1 MTKECGGFLQVSGLT
16 YEIHTYIKS
25 TVQKDEKGVWV
36 GGPTGA
42 YRVKNVKI
50 FNKETKTWDDLDL
63 KKTYKLAGY
72 NYTLRNLGDGY
83 AMFKDAVNELDYV
96 MQDYMVLANY
106 VQSFKNGEVTG
117 YDKVEG
123 EGRIKL
129 VFKAPEQ
136 KPTPSPATGDTSS
149 IDFFMVTGVV
159 SVLGLGACLLLRKK
173 KENE

>member
-1 MTKECGGFLQVSGLT
+1 M
-16 YEIHTYIKS
+16 
-25 TVQKDEKGVWV
+25 
-36 GGPTGA
+36 
-42 YRVKNVKI
+42 
-50 FNKETKTWDDLDL
+50 
-63 KKTYKLAGY
+63 
-72 NYTLRNLGDGY
+72 
-83 AMFKDAVNELDYV
+83 
-96 MQDYMVLANY
+96 
-106 VQSFKNGEVTG
+106 TG
-117 YDKVEG
+117 YEEVAELMDDDSLDAFLRLCDKVEG

>member
-1 MTKECGGFLQVSGLT
+1 
-16 YEIHTYIKS
+16 
-25 TVQKDEKGVWV
+25 
-36 GGPTGA
+36 
-42 YRVKNVKI
+42 
-50 FNKETKTWDDLDL
+50 
-63 KKTYKLAGY
+63 
-72 NYTLRNLGDGY
+72 
-83 AMFKDAVNELDYV
+83 MFKDAVNELDYV

-136 KPTPSPATGDTSS
+136 KPTPSPETGDTSS